1 VNRKAVQTGRYLLSP
16 EASKRTLADLI
27 DRYTEHV
34 LPDLPLAQGTTLGI
48 SAGGRTSSGPTT
60 SPTSLQVD

>member
-34 LPDLPLAQGTTLGI
+34 LPDLPLAQETTLGI
-48 SAGGRTSSGPTT
+48 SAGGRNNSAYYLSDI
-60 SPTSLQVD
+60 SPG